1 MKKSKKSLG
10 AILYL
15 CQMSKLLTPNIK
27 LGKSLGPKT
36 AHFGPSM
43 GKIKLKFPFRCRSVP
58 ASPKVSISI
67 LLHHQNAIA
76 QCTFPTNKWWC
87 RMNTNTEI
95 CTGEICLLVIA
106 NQRQN
111 SSIIWEQMSSASFC
125 QVQTFSGP
133 QAMFS
138 TLIDWESS
146 WSSFAAKMKTK
157 GNFLNQSKLLRTSA
171 ISPIWFFPDLGG
183 LWLLWLLWQWWDDYY
198 DFYDD
203 DKKSLYQ
210 PEPEIQKLWQYES
223 WFNWK
228 CDRCNQ

>member
-1 MKKSKKSLG
+1 MDAFLHP
-10 AILYL
+10 
-15 CQMSKLLTPNIK
+15 CQMSK

-87 RMNTNTEI
+87 WMNTNTEI
-95 CTGEICLLVIA
+95 CTREICLLA
-106 NQRQN
+106 NQQQN
-111 SSIIWEQMSSASFC
+111 NYHGTKLKTHEEPPSAMFKHL
-125 QVQTFSGP
+125 SGP

-183 LWLLWLLWQWWDDYY
+183 LWLLWLLWQWWDGYY
-198 DFYDD
+198 DD
-203 DKKSLYQ
+203 
-210 PEPEIQKLWQYES
+210 LWR
-223 WFNWK
+223 W
-228 CDRCNQ
+228 